1 LAGSILSETAG
12 NQDVP
17 SSIGESLVRT
27 IPALLYAAIFT
38 AHLTN
43 NKKNH
48 LVDTAASFCISLDM
62 LL

>member
-1 LAGSILSETAG
+1 LVTAG